1 MIRTTRAAAAALS
14 SAVVLSLSLAS
25 TAPTALA
32 APRAAAAPNALAT
45 SPTAAGAGDFYTP
58 PADLPGAN
66 GAVIRSEP
74 MKLGISFPLA
84 GRQTRL
90 PGTATRILYRTTDEG
105 GQPAAVSGVHIEP
118 AKPWRGKGDRPL
130 VSFSVGTQG
139 VADACAP
146 SKTLESFLNVEDGRF
161 MVGYEVPSIYGFLN
175 DGVAVVVTDY
185 IGLGTTD
192 RVHTYMNRVDQGHA
206 VLDAARA
213 ALSLPHAS
221 VTRRSAIGL
230 YGYSQGGGA
239 AGAAAELAPT
249 YAPELNLAGAYVGG
263 PPADLFEVMK
273 KIDGTLLTGA
283 IPWSINA
290 MHAYRPELTPY
301 LGKLVTQK
309 GIDAIHAST
318 QQCVADTILAFGTKK
333 TSEWTRSGNL
343 ASADVAREP
352 VLMKAVADQRI
363 GRLRPSI
370 PVQVLTGTKDDIVPH
385 AQAKQLALDWC
396 AKGANVT
403 YKPVIQLVDSGG
415 LMLSHLGPLLTQ
427 QGAARDWILDRFNGV
442 RTSGN
447 CSSARRLP

>member
-1 MIRTTRAAAAALS
+1 MTRTTRTLAAAAGSAL
-14 SAVVLSLSLAS
+14 VLSLLS
-25 TAPTALA
+25 TVTTATAAPTTT
-32 APRAAAAPNALAT
+32 PAT
-45 SPTAAGAGDFYTP
+45 ASATATGYDDFYTP
-58 PADLPGAN
+58 PTDLPATDGT
-66 GAVIRSEP
+66 VVRSEP
-74 MKLGISFPLA
+74 MKLGISFPLL

-90 PGTATRILYRTTDEG
+90 PGTATRILYTTTDEG
-105 GQPAAVSGVHIEP
+105 GDQAAVSGVYIEP
-118 AKPWRGKGDRPL
+118 SKRWRGKGDRPL

-146 SKTLESFLNVEDGRF
+146 SKTLESFLNVEDGKF

-213 ALSLPHAS
+213 ALSLPGTS
-221 VTRRSAIGL
+221 VTERSKIGL

-263 PPADLFEVMK
+263 PPANLFEVMK
-273 KIDGTLLTGA
+273 TIDGTLLTGA
-283 IPWSINA
+283 IPWTINA

-301 LGKLVTQK
+301 LDQLVTQK
-309 GIDAIHAST
+309 GIEAIHTSKE
-318 QQCVADTILAFGTKK
+318 QCIVDTLLAFGTKK
-333 TSEWTRSGNL
+333 TSEWTRSGNP
-343 ASADVAREP
+343 ASVDVAAEP
-352 VLMKAVADQRI
+352 VLMQAVADQRI
-363 GRLRPSI
+363 GRLKPTI

-396 AKGANVT
+396 AQGANVT
-403 YKPVIQLVDSGG
+403 YKPVIQLVGSGG
-415 LMLSHLGPLLTQ
+415 LMLSHLGPLLSH
-427 QGAARDWILDRFNGV
+427 QGAARDWIVDRFNDV

-447 CSSARRLP
+447 CSSAARLP

>member
-1 MIRTTRAAAAALS
+1 MIRTTRAVAAALS
-14 SAVVLSLSLAS
+14 SAVVLSLLSA
-25 TAPTALA
+25 APTAIA
-32 APRAAAAPNALAT
+32 
-45 SPTAAGAGDFYTP
+45 SPTDPSPASTPGNFYTP
-58 PADLPGAN
+58 PADLPADN
-66 GAVIRSEP
+66 GALVRSEA
-74 MKLGISFPLA
+74 MKLGISFSLG
-84 GRQTRL
+84 GRDTRL
-90 PGTATRILYRTTDEG
+90 PGTATRIMYKTTDEG
-105 GQPAAVSGVHIEP
+105 GQPAAVSGVYIEP
-118 AKPWRGKGDRPL
+118 SKRWRGKGERPL
-130 VSFSVGTQG
+130 VSFAVGTQG

-146 SKTLESFLNVEDGRF
+146 SKTLESFLNIEDDKF

-213 ALSLPHAS
+213 ALSLPNTS
-221 VTRRSAIGL
+221 ITSRSSIGL

-239 AGAAAELAPT
+239 AGAAAELAPS

-263 PPADLFEVMK
+263 PPADLFKVMET
-273 KIDGTLLTGA
+273 IDGTLLTGA
-283 IPWSINA
+283 IPWTINA

-301 LGKLVTQK
+301 LGALVTQK
-309 GIDAIHAST
+309 GIDAIHTST
-318 QQCVADTILAFGTKK
+318 EQCVADAIFAFGTKK

-343 ASADVAREP
+343 ASVDVAKEP
-352 VLMKAVADQRI
+352 VLMKAVDDQRI
-363 GRLRPSI
+363 GRLKPAI

-385 AQAKQLALDWC
+385 GQAKQLALDWC

-427 QGAARDWILDRFNGV
+427 QGAARDWIIDRFNGR
-442 RTSGN
+442 RTGGN
-447 CSSARRLP
+447 CGVARYLP